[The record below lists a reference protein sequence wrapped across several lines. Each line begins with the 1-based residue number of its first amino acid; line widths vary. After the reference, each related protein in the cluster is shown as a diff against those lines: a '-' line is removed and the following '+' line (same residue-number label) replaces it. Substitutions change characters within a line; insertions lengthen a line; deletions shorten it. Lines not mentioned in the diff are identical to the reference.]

1 MSFSLLNFWLLLP
14 TAGLFFFNH
23 GGRAIVRSVGK
34 ALPSSCSQGH
44 NALTLGHFAVFPS
57 LSQSWR
63 KAVHPQI
70 RDLETET

>member
-44 NALTLGHFAVFPS
+44 NALTLGHFAVFP
-57 LSQSWR
+57 LL
-63 KAVHPQI
+63 I
-70 RDLETET
+70 TELEEGSPSPDKRS